1 MFLMTFKMMLL
12 IDNDDDDS
20 DDDDDDD
27 DDDNNNDIDCND
39 YNMLAVIMMIIFDD
53 NYR

>member
-1 MFLMTFKMMLL
+1 MFLMTFQMMLL

-20 DDDDDDD
+20 DDDDDDN
-27 DDDNNNDIDCND
+27 NNNDIDCND
-39 YNMLAVIMMIIFDD
+39 YNMVAVIMMIIFDD

>member
-1 MFLMTFKMMLL
+1 MFLMTSKMMLL
-12 IDNDDDDS
+12 IDNDDDDT
-20 DDDDDDD
+20 D

-39 YNMLAVIMMIIFDD
+39 YNMVAVIMMIIFDD

>member
-1 MFLMTFKMMLL
+1 MLL

-20 DDDDDDD
+20 DDDDDD
-27 DDDNNNDIDCND
+27 NNNGIDCND
-39 YNMLAVIMMIIFDD
+39 YNMVAVIMMIIFDN

>member
-1 MFLMTFKMMLL
+1 MFLMTSKMILL

-20 DDDDDDD
+20 D

-39 YNMLAVIMMIIFDD
+39 YNMVAVIMMIIYDD

>member
-1 MFLMTFKMMLL
+1 MFLMTSKMMLL

-20 DDDDDDD
+20 DDDD

>member
-1 MFLMTFKMMLL
+1 MFLITSKMMLL

-20 DDDDDDD
+20 DDDD
-27 DDDNNNDIDCND
+27 NNNGIDCND
-39 YNMLAVIMMIIFDD
+39 YNMVAVIMMIIFDD

>member
-1 MFLMTFKMMLL
+1 MFLMTFQMMLL

-27 DDDNNNDIDCND
+27 NNNNDIDCND
-39 YNMLAVIMMIIFDD
+39 YNMVAVIMMIIFDD
-53 NYR
+53 NYK

>member
-20 DDDDDDD
+20 DDD

>member
-1 MFLMTFKMMLL
+1 MFLMTSKVMLL

-20 DDDDDDD
+20 

-39 YNMLAVIMMIIFDD
+39 YNMMAVIMMIIFDGS
-53 NYR
+53 YG

>member
-1 MFLMTFKMMLL
+1 MFLMTSKMMLL

-27 DDDNNNDIDCND
+27 DNNNDIDCND
-39 YNMLAVIMMIIFDD
+39 YNMVAVITMIIFDD

>member
-1 MFLMTFKMMLL
+1 MFLMTSKMMLL

-20 DDDDDDD
+20 DDDDDD
-27 DDDNNNDIDCND
+27 NNNDIDCND
-39 YNMLAVIMMIIFDD
+39 YNMVAVIMMIIFDD

>member
-1 MFLMTFKMMLL
+1 MFLMTFQMMLL

-27 DDDNNNDIDCND
+27 NNNNDIDCND
-39 YNMLAVIMMIIFDD
+39 YNMVAVIMMIIFDD

>member
-1 MFLMTFKMMLL
+1 MFLMTSKMILL

-20 DDDDDDD
+20 D

-39 YNMLAVIMMIIFDD
+39 YNMVAVIMMIIFDD

>member
-1 MFLMTFKMMLL
+1 MFLMTSKMMLL

-27 DDDNNNDIDCND
+27 NNNDIDCND
-39 YNMLAVIMMIIFDD
+39 YNMVAVIMMIIFDD

>member
-1 MFLMTFKMMLL
+1 MFLMTSKMMLL

-20 DDDDDDD
+20 DDDD
-27 DDDNNNDIDCND
+27 NNNGIDCND
-39 YNMLAVIMMIIFDD
+39 YNMVAVIMMIIFDD